1 MFHLGNSCQKMLF
14 QTVKHKHV
22 YDRLRSK
29 LAHALALLRM
39 YQHKVQLL
47 DAAAS
52 HQQAPHPVA
61 TNTSQSASDGIP
73 MQEAQS
79 TAVQRSQAACDGQGS
94 LPEAA
99 VALSG
104 AAGIPD
110 EVLQRAGLSVNDSSG
125 GSSGGV
131 GHRSD
136 QRSSPRQLQSS
147 SLGSESL
154 EEPNKGTQLPCAQV
168 LEDCTVSQGVKYQRQ
183 AEANANKPAEGQK
196 ASDEPHAGS
205 DCSSKH
211 PSEAPTQLHKLRF
224 DPTVG
229 TCGAFFIVEDNESSA
244 ASEAGSDSKADASL
258 AQLEAPSNQSQHPA
272 AGRISLPSHNSS
284 RELAEQPRED
294 LPLPTAS
301 RPETGRSSQQ
311 SLAEDAGV
319 PLSQKGSSPRQT
331 ERCSSSSSSSAGLI
345 SRQFGGSLI
354 DLVAEVEQL
363 IGQGSSTHH
372 NRSYYSTSG
381 SCARSD
387 IASDGPSNDEVARA
401 LQGRYC
407 QQWIG
412 NLVGSACPQG
422 VALSAIYD
430 LLLMK

>member
-1 MFHLGNSCQKMLF
+1 MLF
-14 QTVKHKHV
+14 QTVRHNHV

-29 LAHALALLRM
+29 LAHALAILRM

-61 TNTSQSASDGIP
+61 ANPSQSASDGIQ

-229 TCGAFFIVEDNESSA
+229 TCGAFFIMEDNESSA
-244 ASEAGSDSKADASL
+244 ASEAGSDSEADASL

-284 RELAEQPRED
+284 RELAEQPREV

-319 PLSQKGSSPRQT
+319 SLSQRGSSPRQT
-331 ERCSSSSSSSAGLI
+331 ERSSSSSAGLT

-372 NRSYYSTSG
+372 DRSYYSTGG
-381 SCARSD
+381 SCAHSD
-387 IASDGPSNDEVARA
+387 IASDGPSHDEAARA
-401 LQGRYC
+401 LQERYC

-422 VALSAIYD
+422 VALLAIYD